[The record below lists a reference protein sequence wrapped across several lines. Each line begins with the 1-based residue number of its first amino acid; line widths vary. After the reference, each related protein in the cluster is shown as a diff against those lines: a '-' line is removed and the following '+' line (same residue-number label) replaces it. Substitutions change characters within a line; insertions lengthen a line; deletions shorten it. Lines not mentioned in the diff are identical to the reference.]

1 VLPNSEKLV
10 FRGSLGQMLAGR
22 LERPAGPIR
31 AYAIFAHCFTCG
43 KDVHAATRISR
54 ALTAHGFA
62 VLRFDFTGLGAS
74 EGEFENSNFS
84 SNVADVVAAADHLRR
99 ELGAPQLLVG
109 HSLGGAAVISA
120 AARVPEVRAVAT
132 IAAPSHPA
140 EVERH
145 LTASVAEIEREGRAE
160 VTLAGRKFFLQR
172 QFLEDVRNFGLAPQL
187 GLLGRALLVF
197 HSPLDSIVSIDSAER
212 LFAAAP
218 QPKSFVSLDTADHLL
233 SQRADAAYVAGV
245 LAAWAERY
253 VDPAPTTQPREEG
266 EVVVEEAG
274 LGRYTQ
280 RIFAGAH
287 TLTADEPLAMGG
299 DDRGPSPYQLL
310 LASLGACTSI
320 TLRMYAERK
329 RLALSGIRIR
339 LSQSKIHAADCVD
352 CETQTGKV
360 DQITRELELTGEL
373 TPAERARLLEI
384 ANKCPV
390 HRTLHSEVSV
400 QTRLSESPALV

>member
-1 VLPNSEKLV
+1 
-10 FRGSLGQMLAGR
+10 MLAGR
-22 LERPAGPIR
+22 LERPPGPVR

-43 KDVHAATRISR
+43 KDVLAAARISR
-54 ALTAHGFA
+54 ALTSHGFA

-132 IAAPSHPA
+132 IAAPSHPS

-145 LTASVAEIEREGRAE
+145 LTSSVAEIEREGRAE
-160 VTLAGRKFFLQR
+160 VSLAGRKFFVQR
-172 QFLEDVRNFGLAPQL
+172 QFLEDVRNFSQAPQL
-187 GLLGRALLVF
+187 GLLGRALIVL

-253 VDPAPTTQPREEG
+253 LDPVPSQPRDEG

-274 LGRYTQ
+274 VGRYTQ

-287 TLTADEPLAMGG
+287 TLTADEPQSMGG
-299 DDRGPSPYQLL
+299 DDRGPTPYQLL
-310 LASLGACTSI
+310 MASLGACTSI

-329 RLALSGIRIR
+329 QLALSGIRIR
-339 LSQSKIHAADCVD
+339 LRHAKIHAADCAH
-352 CETQTGKV
+352 CETQTGKL
-360 DQITRELELTGEL
+360 DEITRELELTGEL

-390 HRTLHSEVSV
+390 HRTLHSELSV